1 MDVKK
6 NNNSF
11 RSFLSG
17 IWHNFIHELKVTFGD
32 RGVVILFI
40 IGPLIY
46 PLLYGVMYLNE
57 TLVDVPVG
65 IVNNSQSILSH
76 QIVRNLDATEALKV
90 YSNYTSM
97 REAKQAFNNRE
108 IHAIVYIP
116 RDLNRKI
123 SMNEQATISVYS
135 DISSFMYYRS
145 VYQSCTYSIL
155 DLSKKIQIQRLNSS
169 GITGESALM
178 IADPLRYQN
187 ISLYNAGVGF
197 ASFLLPAIMVLILFQ
212 TLFFGIT
219 MLAGTSRE
227 ENRFHVLVSSS
238 IHRGGLLRVISGKAV
253 LYFLIYFIW
262 IFYALGII
270 PQIFNLPHIGHM
282 IDIVIFMVPFLLASI
297 FFAMSVSV
305 FMPNRETSMVLFM
318 FFSII
323 LLFLSG
329 ITWPQSNINGFWK
342 IFAWIFPST
351 QGVQGYIKIN
361 TMGAGLHQVRFE
373 LVSLWIQT
381 AFYFI
386 TAILTYRWQ
395 IKKSSGKKSEIQR
408 KLQNIQ
414 TTD

>member
-6 NNNSF
+6 NSYTF
-11 RSFLSG
+11 KSLLYG
-17 IWHNFIHELKVTFGD
+17 IWQNFIHELKVTFTD
-32 RGVVILFI
+32 RGVVILLI
-40 IGPLIY
+40 VGPFIY

-65 IVNNSQSILSH
+65 IVDNSQSMLSH
-76 QIVRNLDATEALKV
+76 QIARNLDATEALKV
-90 YSNYTSM
+90 YSNYSSM
-97 REAKQAFNNRE
+97 SEARQAFNNRE
-108 IHAIVYIP
+108 IHGIVFIP

-123 SMNEQATISVYS
+123 SMNEQAVVSVYS

-145 VYQSCTYSIL
+145 IYQSTTYSL
-155 DLSKKIQIQRLNSS
+155 LNLSKNIQVQRLNSK

-178 IADPLRYQN
+178 VADPLRYQN

-197 ASFLLPAIMVLILFQ
+197 ASFLLPAIMILILFQ
-212 TLFFGIT
+212 TMFFGIT

-227 ENRFHVLVSSS
+227 ENRFHVLVSPD
-238 IHRGGLLRVISGKAV
+238 INREGILRIITGKAF
-253 LYFLIYFIW
+253 LYFLIYFMW
-262 IFYALGII
+262 IFYALGLI
-270 PQIFNLPHIGHM
+270 PLIFNLPHIGNM
-282 IDIVIFMVPFLLASI
+282 IDIVMFMTPFLLASI

-305 FMPNRETSMVLFM
+305 FIPNRETSMVLFM

-342 IFAWIFPST
+342 IFAWLFPST

-361 TMGAGLHQVRFE
+361 TMGASLHQVRFE
-373 LVSLWIQT
+373 YVSLWIQT
-381 AFYFI
+381 ALYFI
-386 TAILTYRWQ
+386 TTFWTYRWQ
-395 IKKSSGKKSEIQR
+395 IKKSYATNPELSEPAD
-408 KLQNIQ
+408 LQ

>member
-6 NNNSF
+6 NSYTF
-11 RSFLSG
+11 KSLLSG
-17 IWHNFIHELKVTFGD
+17 IWQNFIHELKTTFTD
-32 RGVVILFI
+32 RGVVILLI
-40 IGPLIY
+40 VGPFIY

-65 IVNNSQSILSH
+65 IVDNSQSMLSH
-76 QIVRNLDATEALKV
+76 QIARNLDATEALKV
-90 YSNYTSM
+90 YSNYSSM
-97 REAKQAFNNRE
+97 SEARQAFNNRE
-108 IHAIVYIP
+108 IHGIVFIP

-123 SMNEQATISVYS
+123 SMNEQAVVSVYS

-145 VYQSCTYSIL
+145 IYQSTTYSL
-155 DLSKKIQIQRLNSS
+155 LSLSKNIQVQRLNSK

-178 IADPLRYQN
+178 VADPLRYQN

-197 ASFLLPAIMVLILFQ
+197 ASFLLPAIMILILFQ
-212 TLFFGIT
+212 TMFFGIT

-227 ENRFHVLVSSS
+227 ENRFHVLVSPD
-238 IHRGGLLRVISGKAV
+238 INREGILRIITGKAF
-253 LYFLIYFIW
+253 LYFLIYFMW
-262 IFYALGII
+262 IFYALGLI
-270 PQIFNLPHIGHM
+270 PLIFNLPHIGNM
-282 IDIVIFMVPFLLASI
+282 IDIVMFMTPFLLASI

-305 FMPNRETSMVLFM
+305 FIPNRETSMVLFM

-342 IFAWIFPST
+342 IFAWLFPST

-361 TMGAGLHQVRFE
+361 TMGASLHQVRFE
-373 LVSLWIQT
+373 YVSLWIQT
-381 AFYFI
+381 ALYFI
-386 TAILTYRWQ
+386 TTFWTYRWQ
-395 IKKSSGKKSEIQR
+395 IKKSFRTNPELSETAD
-408 KLQNIQ
+408 LQ

>member
-6 NNNSF
+6 NSYTF
-11 RSFLSG
+11 KSLLSG
-17 IWHNFIHELKVTFGD
+17 IWQNFIHELKVTFTD
-32 RGVVILFI
+32 RGVVILLI
-40 IGPLIY
+40 VGPFIY

-65 IVNNSQSILSH
+65 IVDNSQSMLSH

-90 YSNYTSM
+90 YSNYGSM
-97 REAKQAFNNRE
+97 SEARQAFNNRE
-108 IHAIVYIP
+108 IHGIVFIP

-123 SMNEQATISVYS
+123 SMNEQAVVSVYS

-145 VYQSCTYSIL
+145 IYQSTTYSL
-155 DLSKKIQIQRLNSS
+155 LSLSKNIQVQRLNSK

-178 IADPLRYQN
+178 VADPLRYQN

-197 ASFLLPAIMVLILFQ
+197 ASFLLPAIMILILFQ
-212 TLFFGIT
+212 TMFFGIT

-227 ENRFHVLVSSS
+227 ENRFHVLVSPD
-238 IHRGGLLRVISGKAV
+238 INREGILRIITGKAF
-253 LYFLIYFIW
+253 LYFLIYFMW
-262 IFYALGII
+262 IFYALGLI
-270 PQIFNLPHIGHM
+270 PLIFNLPHIGNM
-282 IDIVIFMVPFLLASI
+282 IDIVMFMTPFLLASI

-305 FMPNRETSMVLFM
+305 FIPNRETSMVLFM

-342 IFAWIFPST
+342 IFAWLFPST

-361 TMGAGLHQVRFE
+361 TMGANLHQVRFE
-373 LVSLWIQT
+373 YVSLWIQT
-381 AFYFI
+381 ALYFI
-386 TAILTYRWQ
+386 TTFWTYRWQ
-395 IKKSSGKKSEIQR
+395 IKKSFATNPELSETAD
-408 KLQNIQ
+408 LQI
-414 TTD
+414 TD

>member
-6 NNNSF
+6 NSYTF
-11 RSFLSG
+11 KSLLSG
-17 IWHNFIHELKVTFGD
+17 IWQNFIHELKTTFTD
-32 RGVVILFI
+32 RGVVILLI
-40 IGPLIY
+40 VGPFIY

-65 IVNNSQSILSH
+65 IVDNSQSMLSH
-76 QIVRNLDATEALKV
+76 QIARNLDATEALKV
-90 YSNYTSM
+90 YSNYGSM
-97 REAKQAFNNRE
+97 SEARQAFNNRE
-108 IHAIVYIP
+108 IHGIVFIP

-123 SMNEQATISVYS
+123 SMNEQAVVSVYS

-145 VYQSCTYSIL
+145 IYQSTTYSL
-155 DLSKKIQIQRLNSS
+155 LSLSKNIQVQRLNSK

-178 IADPLRYQN
+178 VADPLRYQN

-197 ASFLLPAIMVLILFQ
+197 ASFLLPAIMILILFQ
-212 TLFFGIT
+212 TMFFGIT

-227 ENRFHVLVSSS
+227 ENRFHVLVSPD
-238 IHRGGLLRVISGKAV
+238 INREGILRIITGKAF
-253 LYFLIYFIW
+253 LYFLIYFMW
-262 IFYALGII
+262 IFYALGLI
-270 PQIFNLPHIGHM
+270 PLIFNLPHIGNM
-282 IDIVIFMVPFLLASI
+282 IDIVMFMTPFLLASI

-305 FMPNRETSMVLFM
+305 FIPNRETSMVLFM

-342 IFAWIFPST
+342 IFAWLFPST

-361 TMGAGLHQVRFE
+361 TMRANLHQVRFE
-373 LVSLWIQT
+373 YVSLWIQT
-381 AFYFI
+381 ALYFI
-386 TAILTYRWQ
+386 TTFWTYRWQ
-395 IKKSSGKKSEIQR
+395 IKKSYATNPELSETAD
-408 KLQNIQ
+408 LQ